1 MGKMITPFDTGI
13 RLQDLELVDTTYND
27 VTVWLTKYFNDAP
40 ALLLTIEEPGGRE
53 NLAIVS
59 SNLGTLPAEGCIWVK
74 DYSENAGVLAQLQS
88 QGLLETTGVT
98 QPSGWVVLPEARFI
112 GDLAVAFE
120 RFKEV
125 AY

>member
-1 MGKMITPFDTGI
+1 
-13 RLQDLELVDTTYND
+13 LVDTTYND

-40 ALLLTIEEPGGRE
+40 ALLLTIEEPGGRQT
-53 NLAIVS
+53 LAIVS
-59 SNLGTLPAEGCIWVK
+59 SNLSMLPAEGSIWVK

-98 QPSGWVVLPEARFI
+98 QPAGWVVLPEARFI
-112 GDLAVAFE
+112 GDLAAAFE